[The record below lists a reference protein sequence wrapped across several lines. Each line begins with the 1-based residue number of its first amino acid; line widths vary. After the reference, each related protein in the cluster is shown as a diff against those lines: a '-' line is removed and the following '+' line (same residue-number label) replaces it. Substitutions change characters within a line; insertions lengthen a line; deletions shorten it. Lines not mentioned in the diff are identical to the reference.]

1 MNKDFKD
8 NQYLIVEN
16 FFSREECQTLYTE
29 YSDFC
34 ERERFA
40 NKRIDSVVNIATQ
53 APSYVTFVEKL
64 CMIYPRVVEIV
75 EENLLPTYALGR
87 IYTNGSVLNK
97 HVDRPA
103 CDVSLT
109 VNLAQDKE
117 WAIWLN
123 SNGTPKQIIQKP
135 GDALFYLGC
144 EVEHWR
150 EPYDGPMYCQ
160 VFFHYVR
167 SRGKYAQHYF
177 DKMMMNCINQEK
189 VLKGP

>member
-1 MNKDFKD
+1 MNRSFEE

-16 FFSREECQTLYTE
+16 FFSEKECENLYNE
-29 YSDFC
+29 YIQFL
-34 ERERFA
+34 ERE
-40 NKRIDSVVNIATQ
+40 KIDAKKVDSIVNIATQ
-53 APSYVTFVEKL
+53 APSCAMFVEKL

-75 EENLLPTYALGR
+75 KENLLPTYALGR
-87 IYTNGSVLNK
+87 IYTNGSILRK

-103 CDVSLT
+103 CEISLT

-123 SNGTPKQIIQKP
+123 SNGTPRQVIQKP

-144 EVEHWR
+144 DAEHWR
-150 EPYDGPMYCQ
+150 EPYDGSMYCQ

-167 SRGKYAQHYF
+167 SRGKRAQHYF
-177 DKMMMNCINQEK
+177 DKMMMNCINPEK
-189 VLKGP
+189 VLKF